1 MGTALEQTGNLPL
14 TVLVRRAQE
23 GERAAFER
31 LLRET
36 QPLARRIAFSILP
49 RNLVDDA
56 LQESYLLVF
65 RKLPQLKA
73 PEAFT
78 GWLSR
83 LVLHVCYRIRSKHPR
98 EDELTEQASVSEPTA
113 SLVDGLAL
121 RQALRRLHQRDRD
134 VLILREMLALS
145 YEEIAY
151 ALQIPVGTVR
161 SRLSTARRHLADRLN
176 GEISGCPPTLQTMVS
191 TGSEGV
197 SSQA

>member
-1 MGTALEQTGNLPL
+1 MGAPQEQTGSVPL
-14 TVLVRRAQE
+14 TVWVRRAQE
-23 GERAAFER
+23 GERAAFEG

-49 RNLVDDA
+49 RDLVDDA

-65 RKLPQLKA
+65 RKLPQLKT

-83 LVLHVCYRIRSKHPR
+83 LVLHVCYRIRSQHPR
-98 EDELTEQASVSEPTA
+98 EDKLSEQASISEPTA
-113 SLVDGLAL
+113 SLVDGLTL
-121 RQALRRLHQRDRD
+121 RQALSRLHQSDRD

-151 ALQIPVGTVR
+151 TLQIPVGTVR
-161 SRLSTARRHLADRLN
+161 SRLSTARRHLADRLK
-176 GEISGCPPTLQTMVS
+176 PT
-191 TGSEGV
+191 
-197 SSQA
+197 